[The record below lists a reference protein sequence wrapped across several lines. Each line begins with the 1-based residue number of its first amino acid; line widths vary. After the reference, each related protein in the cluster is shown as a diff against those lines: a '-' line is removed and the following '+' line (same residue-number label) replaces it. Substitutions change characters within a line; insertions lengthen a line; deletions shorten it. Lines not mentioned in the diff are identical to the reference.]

1 MDLNYVA
8 GSSTQCR
15 EFRCCHANLDGEID
29 FTSTN
34 AAGPYGSRG
43 CDLPLGGARSMLT
56 QMKEKIIAKYGE
68 INIVVVTGNL
78 VTA

>member
-1 MDLNYVA
+1 MDLKYVA
-8 GSSTQCR
+8 GASTQCR
-15 EFRCCHANLDGEID
+15 EFRCCHANSEGEID
-29 FTSTN
+29 FASAN

-56 QMKEKIIAKYGE
+56 EMKAKIIGEYGE